1 MDRDGDASLDECI
14 AFTLLTLRCC
24 GPVRDSPS
32 PTFLHEVPRPDL
44 VVSMLVSSSFQAWPE
59 PFARGDFDR
68 LRRSIADAE
77 VSPSTL
83 L

>member
-24 GPVRDSPS
+24 GPVRDSLPRLS
-32 PTFLHEVPRPDL
+32 CMKCPARPRRIDARLLFVPGL
-44 VVSMLVSSSFQAWPE
+44 AGA
-59 PFARGDFDR
+59 FARGDFDR